1 MQQMK
6 GERAMVRV
14 VLACVTGAFVLSCGG
29 GSGIGPGEIKKR
41 EEQLKDR
48 LPTDWSH
55 YNEGDVEDAIDFFTA
70 TLGEADGLQGVE
82 AVKNEVKSEAQNGI
96 GWSFMTMHDLDSA
109 ELAFD
114 IATTL
119 DPRNADA
126 WVGRSGVSL
135 AKGNYADVVQYA
147 IDALKAEPD
156 YDSASRVD
164 SQGRQLGHDDLDERH
179 VRLMLSE
186 AYFHLGR
193 YSAVDRPDPNNAAA
207 QLKLVNRNYK
217 FSNPGQLIDSLS
229 DAVINLQGTVSG
241 GHRGNV
247 DGSGNSTTSSF

>member
-1 MQQMK
+1 M
-6 GERAMVRV
+6 
-14 VLACVTGAFVLSCGG
+14 LSCGG

-48 LPTDWSH
+48 LPMDWTQ
-55 YNEGDVEDAIDFFTA
+55 YNEGDLESAIDFFTA
-70 TLGEADGLQGVE
+70 TLIEADGLEGVD

-96 GWSFMTMHDLDSA
+96 GWSFMTMQDLDAA

-119 DPRNADA
+119 DRRNADA
-126 WVGRSGVSL
+126 WVGRAGVSL
-135 AKGNYADVVQYA
+135 AQGDYADVVQYS
-147 IDALKAEPD
+147 IDALEAEPD

-186 AYFHLGR
+186 AYVHLGR

-207 QLKLVNRNYK
+207 QLKLVNRNYR
-217 FSNPGQLIDSLS
+217 FSNPGQLLDSLS
-229 DAVINLQGTVSG
+229 VAAINLQETVSTG
-241 GHRGNV
+241 Q
-247 DGSGNSTTSSF
+247 